1 MASNNLPIKQIKDMR
16 AQGMDNN
23 KIIQTL
29 QRDGFS
35 SSDIF
40 DAMNAADNPVTPTPG
55 EEFGYEDSAPAPSS
69 SGTAMSEGSD
79 ASGSN
84 ARSSLGSDASPEEL
98 IEAIIDEKW
107 RELSKDFEQVLEW
120 KKGAAERMISLEQEF
135 KDLKGEFDKVHSALI
150 SKVDDYDKNISQVG
164 AEVKA
169 MEKVFSKV
177 LPLFTENVKELSRI
191 TKDLKK

>member
-1 MASNNLPIKQIKDMR
+1 MPIFGVNQESSNLPIKQIKNMK

-23 KIIQTL
+23 QIIQAL
-29 QRDGFS
+29 QRDGYS

-40 DAMNAADNPVTPTPG
+40 DAMNQTEMPSVSDN
-55 EEFGYEDSAPAPSS
+55 DSANVQSGSS
-69 SGTAMSEGSD
+69 SVQKSSSTGDS
-79 ASGSN
+79 SGN
-84 ARSSLGSDASPEEL
+84 EEL

-107 RELSKDFEQVLEW
+107 NDLVKDFNTVLDW
-120 KKGAAERMISLEQEF
+120 KKSTENKLVSIEQKFE
-135 KDLKGEFDKVHSALI
+135 DLKGEFDKIHKAIL
-150 SKVDDYDKNISQVG
+150 SKVDDYDKNITQVG